1 LAKTVQML
9 LDNHGRQI
17 SYLRLAVTDRCNLR
31 CFYCMPHE
39 GIDFLPKTHLLSFE
53 EMLQLI
59 EILAQMGISK
69 IRITGG
75 EPFVRK
81 ELMTFLWKVASI
93 EGIKTINLTTNGV
106 LTAPYL
112 PELKQ
117 LGISSINLSLDSLD
131 RKRFFEMTR
140 RDELHNVL
148 KTFDAILDHE
158 IPLKI
163 NSVLMAG
170 KNEEDI
176 FSLVEL
182 ARNHPIGVRFIEEMP
197 FNGEGHKPEYFMSY
211 TKIIDTIRSRH
222 ASLYKIDDEPNST
235 SYNYKIDHFQ
245 GTIGVIAAFSRTF
258 CGTCNRLRITPTGD
272 FKTCLYDDGRMNLRD
287 MLRSGMTP
295 ENIKEKLQE
304 AILHRAKDGFE
315 AEASRQNRVS
325 ESMTTIGG

>member
-1 LAKTVQML
+1 ML
-9 LDNHGRQI
+9 IDNHGRPI
-17 SYLRLAVTDRCNLR
+17 NYLRLAVTDRCNLR

-53 EMLQLI
+53 EMLRLI
-59 EILAQMGISK
+59 EILAEMGISK
-69 IRITGG
+69 VRITGG

-81 ELMTFLWKVASI
+81 ELMAFLWKISEI
-93 EGIKTINLTTNGV
+93 EGIQKINLTTNGV
-106 LTAPYL
+106 LTAPYI

-140 RDELHNVL
+140 RDELPNVL
-148 KTFDAILDHE
+148 KTFDTILEND

-163 NSVLMAG
+163 NSVMMAG

-176 FSLVEL
+176 FSLVDL
-182 ARNHPIGVRFIEEMP
+182 AKKHPIGVRFIEEMP
-197 FNGEGHKPEYFMSY
+197 FNGEGEKPEYFMSY
-211 TKIIDTIRSRH
+211 KKIIETIKTKYPT
-222 ASLYKIDDEPNST
+222 LYKIDDEANST
-235 SYNYKIDHFQ
+235 SYNYKIDGFE

-272 FKTCLYDDGRMNLRD
+272 FKTCLYADSEMNLRD
-287 MLRSGMTP
+287 MLRAGLSN
-295 ENIKEKLQE
+295 EDIKEKLQE
-304 AILHRAKDGFE
+304 SILHRAKDGFE
-315 AEASRQNRVS
+315 AEAGRKDAIS

>member
-1 LAKTVQML
+1 ML
-9 LDNHGRQI
+9 IDNHGRPI
-17 SYLRLAVTDRCNLR
+17 NYLRLAVTDRCNLR

-53 EMLQLI
+53 EMLRLI
-59 EILAQMGISK
+59 EILAEMGVSK
-69 IRITGG
+69 VRITGG

-81 ELMTFLWKVASI
+81 ELMAFLWKISEI
-93 EGIKTINLTTNGV
+93 EGIQKINLTTNGV
-106 LTAPYL
+106 LTAPYI

-140 RDELHNVL
+140 RDELPNVL
-148 KTFDAILDHE
+148 KTFDTILEND

-163 NSVLMAG
+163 NSVMMAG

-176 FSLVEL
+176 FSLVDL
-182 ARNHPIGVRFIEEMP
+182 AKKHPIGVRFIEEMP
-197 FNGEGHKPEYFMSY
+197 FNGEGEKPEYFMSY
-211 TKIIDTIRSRH
+211 KKIIETIKTKYPT
-222 ASLYKIDDEPNST
+222 LYKIDDETNST
-235 SYNYKIDHFQ
+235 SYNYKIDGFE

-272 FKTCLYDDGRMNLRD
+272 FKTCLYADSEMNLRD
-287 MLRSGMTP
+287 MLRAGLSN
-295 ENIKEKLQE
+295 EDIKEKLQE
-304 AILHRAKDGFE
+304 SILHRAKDGFE
-315 AEASRQNRVS
+315 AEKARKTSVS

>member
-1 LAKTVQML
+1 ML
-9 LDNHGRQI
+9 IDNHGRPI
-17 SYLRLAVTDRCNLR
+17 NYLRLAVTDRCNLR

-53 EMLQLI
+53 EMLRLI
-59 EILAQMGISK
+59 EILAEMGVSK
-69 IRITGG
+69 VRITGG

-81 ELMTFLWKVASI
+81 ELMAFLWKISEI
-93 EGIKTINLTTNGV
+93 EGIQKINLTTNGV
-106 LTAPYL
+106 LTAPYI

-140 RDELHNVL
+140 RDELPNVL
-148 KTFDAILDHE
+148 KTFDTILEND

-163 NSVLMAG
+163 NSVMMAG

-176 FSLVEL
+176 FSLVDL
-182 ARNHPIGVRFIEEMP
+182 AKKHPIGVRFIEEMP
-197 FNGEGHKPEYFMSY
+197 FNGEGEKPEYFMSY
-211 TKIIDTIRSRH
+211 KKIIETIKTKYPT
-222 ASLYKIDDEPNST
+222 LYKIDDEANST
-235 SYNYKIDHFQ
+235 SYNYKIDGFE

-272 FKTCLYDDGRMNLRD
+272 FKTCLYADSEMNLRD
-287 MLRSGMTP
+287 MLRAGLSN
-295 ENIKEKLQE
+295 EDIKEKLQE
-304 AILHRAKDGFE
+304 SILHRAKDGFE
-315 AEASRQNRVS
+315 AEKARKTSVS

>member
-1 LAKTVQML
+1 ML
-9 LDNHGRQI
+9 IDNHGRPI
-17 SYLRLAVTDRCNLR
+17 NYLRLAVTDRCNLR

-53 EMLQLI
+53 EMLRLI
-59 EILAQMGISK
+59 EILAEMGVSK
-69 IRITGG
+69 VRITGG

-81 ELMTFLWKVASI
+81 ELMAFLWKISEI
-93 EGIKTINLTTNGV
+93 EGIQKINLTTNGV
-106 LTAPYL
+106 LTAPYI

-140 RDELHNVL
+140 RDELPNVL
-148 KTFDAILDHE
+148 KTFDTILEND

-163 NSVLMAG
+163 NSVMMAG

-176 FSLVEL
+176 FSLVDL
-182 ARNHPIGVRFIEEMP
+182 AKKHPIGVRFIEEMP
-197 FNGEGHKPEYFMSY
+197 FNGEGEKPEYFMSY
-211 TKIIDTIRSRH
+211 KKIIETIKTKYPT
-222 ASLYKIDDEPNST
+222 LYKIDDEANST
-235 SYNYKIDHFQ
+235 SYNYKIDGFE

-272 FKTCLYDDGRMNLRD
+272 FKTCLYADSEMNLRD
-287 MLRSGMTP
+287 MLRAGLSN
-295 ENIKEKLQE
+295 EDIKEKLQE
-304 AILHRAKDGFE
+304 SILHRVKDGFE
-315 AEASRQNRVS
+315 AEKARKTSVS